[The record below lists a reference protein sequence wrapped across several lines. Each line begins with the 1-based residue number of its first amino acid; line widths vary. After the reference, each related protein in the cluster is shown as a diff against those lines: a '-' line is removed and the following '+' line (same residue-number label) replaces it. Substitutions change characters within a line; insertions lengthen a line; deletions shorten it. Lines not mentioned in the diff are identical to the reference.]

1 MKRQIEIFTAGC
13 PLCDPVVKM
22 VKELA
27 CDQCEITIYDL
38 VKQSEDKT
46 CLSKLEEYQV
56 KKVPAV
62 AVNGKLLNCC
72 ENQGISREE
81 LVNVGVG
88 QG

>member
-1 MKRQIEIFTAGC
+1 MKRQVEIFTAGC

-22 VKELA
+22 VKEIA

-38 VKQSEDKT
+38 VKQCEDKT

-72 ENQGISREE
+72 ENQEISREE
-81 LVNVGVG
+81 LITAGIG